1 MKYIIYEVMPEVK
14 NRRQKE
20 ATKKRKLI
28 SYIKFYQRETFLK
41 KNPLCEII
49 LSIAIRKNLR
59 LLKFALR

>member
-28 SYIKFYQRETFLK
+28 SYIKFLK
-41 KNPLCEII
+41 NNPLCEII
-49 LSIAIRKNLR
+49 LSIAIRKHLR